1 MSNKI
6 RKLSIGAEVKQR
18 FHYVVD
24 DIKAVYTA
32 IINGKVGNYNLSEI
46 VEAEN
51 HYHLY
56 LKSGDEIHFWKKEP
70 KNQFTAIEY
79 FID

>member
-6 RKLSIGAEVKQR
+6 RKLSIGAEVKER
-18 FHYVVD
+18 FHYIVD
-24 DIKAVYTA
+24 DAKARYTA
-32 IINGKVGNYNLSEI
+32 VINGKVDNYSLSEI

-51 HYHLY
+51 HFHLY